1 MYENINTRLTSQ
13 THCPMDL
20 SDVSQQPRV
29 LLTYISQC
37 RQVGS
42 ERGRACLSHINQH
55 TKGSVIDI
63 IVTEVTNQRW
73 YQRRQNLRR
82 QKDKIFQKG

>member
-1 MYENINTRLTSQ
+1 MHEHINTHLTSQ

-29 LLTYISQC
+29 LLTQISQC

-42 ERGRACLSHINQH
+42 ERDWASLSHVNQH
-55 TKGSVIDI
+55 TQGRVAEI
-63 IVTEVTNQRW
+63 IVTEVTNERW
-73 YQRRQNLRR
+73 YQR
-82 QKDKIFQKG
+82 